1 MSRRSPESSETPDHS
16 EAEEAA
22 PPAPLDAPVKRSS
35 PSVTAMSNV
44 NPMLRD
50 KRIRI
55 IAAGALGPALLRG
68 LMLASAA
75 LANRILV
82 SDPHVAHVQNLQ
94 NTLGVKRAE
103 SNAQVAKYTDIVI
116 LAVKPYTIS
125 EVLDEICESLKRDG
139 GKPLPLLLS
148 IAAG

>member
-16 EAEEAA
+16 ETEEAA
-22 PPAPLDAPVKRSS
+22 PSAPLDAPDKRSS

-44 NPMLRD
+44 NSMLRD
-50 KRIRI
+50 KRIGI
-55 IAAGALGPALLRG
+55 IGAGAMGGALCRG
-68 LMLASAA
+68 LVHANAA
-75 LANRILV
+75 PANRILV

-116 LAVKPYTIS
+116 LAVKPYMVS
-125 EVLDEICESLKRDG
+125 EVLDEIRE
-139 GKPLPLLLS
+139 
-148 IAAG
+148 